1 MSAYAEGSTSK
12 PIKCSISNLSITFC
26 LYFFVFVFLN

>member
-12 PIKCSISNLSITFC
+12 PIKCSISNLSMTFVYIS
-26 LYFFVFVFLN
+26 LFLFF